1 MRQVFPTAS
10 EPALDLLARLLEFN
24 PTKRITAAEALRHP
38 YIAKFHQPDDTV
50 PACRHI
56 IHIPISDD
64 KRCAEVSRGSHSR
77 RCVLS

>member
-1 MRQVFPTAS
+1 VFPTAS